1 MGLFIILP
9 PLLLLLALLPI
20 LYSLLSQF
28 HYVPIYQRVN
38 KFFLLYRHLLIYIH
52 TIAIEKSSK
61 ELVPGDV
68 LLLPTSGGYM
78 MECDAVLIEGTC
90 VVNES
95 MLTGESIPITKVCN
109 INTGLIEKKMIVWVI
124 FLTIPIRSVF
134 QMKMHHSN
142 TICNDNM
149 LYFLEQK
156 FFKAKPKRVIIA
168 NPSSLGQVIS
178 AKLSIIFFTYT

>member
-1 MGLFIILP
+1 
-9 PLLLLLALLPI
+9 
-20 LYSLLSQF
+20 
-28 HYVPIYQRVN
+28 
-38 KFFLLYRHLLIYIH
+38 
-52 TIAIEKSSK
+52 
-61 ELVPGDV
+61 
-68 LLLPTSGGYM
+68 

-109 INTGLIEKKMIVWVI
+109 INTSLIEKKMIVWVI

-178 AKLSIIFFTYT
+178 GKLSIIFFTYT

>member
-1 MGLFIILP
+1 
-9 PLLLLLALLPI
+9 
-20 LYSLLSQF
+20 
-28 HYVPIYQRVN
+28 
-38 KFFLLYRHLLIYIH
+38 
-52 TIAIEKSSK
+52 
-61 ELVPGDV
+61 
-68 LLLPTSGGYM
+68 

-95 MLTGESIPITKVCN
+95 MLTGESIPITKVCTN
-109 INTGLIEKKMIVWVI
+109 INTSLIEKKMIVWVI
-124 FLTIPIRSVF
+124 FLIPIRSVF

-178 AKLSIIFFTYT
+178 GKLSIIFFTYT